1 MDILVLDGWFFV
13 QLANF
18 LIILVVLNAVLIAP
32 VRRMLKLRAETVA
45 AQTAEIDGFTSSADA
60 KIKNYQAA
68 LEKARAE
75 AAAVRA
81 GLREEG
87 AAQEKAILEDAGSK
101 AGDTLKAARAQVAS
115 ESKAAFDTMLAGVTG
130 MAEKAAS
137 KILGKAL

>member
-45 AQTAEIDGFTSSADA
+45 AQTAEIDGFTSSADG

-68 LEKARAE
+68 LEQARRE
-75 AAAVRA
+75 AVAQRTALRGE
-81 GLREEG
+81 GLD
-87 AAQEKAILEDAGSK
+87 QEKVILEDAGK
-101 AGDTLKAARAQVAS
+101 VAGDSLKAARAKVAD
-115 ESKAAFDTMLAGVTG
+115 ESKSAFETMLAGVSG
-130 MAEKAAS
+130 MADKAAM